1 MPAPKHNEY
10 WKKRKSHGPKP
21 LWSDPETLRKDC
33 IDYFEWVEAN
43 PLYEERLFTYKGKVI
58 SGQLKKMRA
67 MTLTGLCIHLG
78 ISLDTW
84 LNYKAKPVF
93 SEIIEFVEA
102 VIYDYKFTGAA
113 AGLLNHAII
122 ARDLG
127 LADKKEVDVGMS
139 HEQWLK
145 LLEQYEQDESAS
157 Q

>member
-1 MPAPKHNEY
+1 M
-10 WKKRKSHGPKP
+10 RKSHGRKP

-43 PLYEERLFTYKGKVI
+43 PLLEDQHFTYQGKVI
-58 SGQLKKMRA
+58 SAQLPKMRA

-127 LADKKEVDVGMS
+127 LADKKEVEVGMS

-145 LLEQYEQDESAS
+145 LLEQYDEPSS
-157 Q
+157 E